1 MYSCKECGNSSQVN
15 YKCCELCGCNEW
27 ERNVEQDSENKP
39 ITIDF
44 KYNHKPSSL
53 TEDKIKRAF
62 KIANNAIYF
71 NDNSDYET
79 ALWDIC
85 TILKPEL
92 SEDKIGQKY
101 LE

>member
-1 MYSCKECGNSSQVN
+1 MYSCTECGNISQVD
-15 YKCCELCGCNEW
+15 YKCCELCGCDEW
-27 ERNVEQDSENKP
+27 EQNTQYKPNKP
-39 ITIDF
+39 VAVDF
-44 KYNHKPSSL
+44 KYNHKTSSL
-53 TEDKIKRAF
+53 TEDAVHRAF

-85 TILKPEL
+85 NTLNPEL
-92 SEDKIGQKY
+92 NEDEIGQNY